1 MVVTQVVLAA
11 MPVVGMMAV
20 PAAQKMARTVQAVLA
35 AVDSGIIED
44 GDGGESGRDGEAV
57 GDAESS

>member
-1 MVVTQVVLAA
+1 VKWVASVSRTAVTQVVLAA
-11 MPVVGMMAV
+11 MPVAGMMAV

-44 GDGGESGRDGEAV
+44 GDGGD
-57 GDAESS
+57 